1 VQKHFYKIIAKNKK
15 GANAEY
21 TDSARNNKLDTEG
34 VAHPFGVTDAVILR
48 GENTRT
54 GNRAEYS
61 EVENKDELVDYRYSR
76 HCLCTE
82 RANHY
87 VIEKIHEIR
96 DTVLYDDGDGN
107 GKRAAVECL
116 VPD

>member
-1 VQKHFYKIIAKNKK
+1 MLESQGEIAAVALVQKHFYKIIAKNKK

-34 VAHPFGVTDAVILR
+34 VAHSFGVTDAVILR

-61 EVENKDELVDYRYSR
+61 EVRVLRM
-76 HCLCTE
+76 LL
-82 RANHY
+82 Y
-87 VIEKIHEIR
+87 VQ
-96 DTVLYDDGDGN
+96 
-107 GKRAAVECL
+107 
-116 VPD
+116 